1 MVTVY
6 TKSVISFECQ
16 INVELTIEQTLQQ
29 AITAHQA
36 GQLEEAEALYRG
48 ILEVHP
54 QHPDANH
61 NLGVL
66 AVSVNQTE
74 TALPLFKTALNASP
88 TQGQFWLSYIDALI
102 KTNQFESAKSVL
114 NQGKQS
120 GLAGEAVDV
129 LEALLA
135 QISASSA
142 HQINLD
148 QVRSPSQMEVNA
160 LLELYQAGQY
170 DHAEHLAKT
179 ITQTYPD
186 HPFAW
191 KVLGVVFSQS
201 GRLQES
207 LILSQKSVQLS
218 PTDAEAHSNLGNTLQ
233 ELSRFEEAQTCY
245 RKAITLSPDLPEPHN
260 NLGITLQALG
270 RLEEAETSCKKA
282 LVLKPEFAEAHNNLG
297 NVLKEFGRLEEAEA
311 SYQKALALKPEFAE
325 AHSNLSNTL
334 QELGRFEEAEASC
347 KKALAITPE
356 YAEAHYN
363 LGITLQALGRLE
375 EAEASYQ
382 KALAYKPGYAEAHNN
397 LGNVLKEFGR
407 LEEAEAS
414 YQKALA
420 YKPEF
425 AEAYS
430 NLGNILHELSRP
442 EEALVAVIKS
452 IKIKPIVD
460 AKYLFNEVIKYIN
473 IQTWNQTLAKLLITA
488 LLEPWGR
495 PSAIMPFACRLLKTD
510 KEFVQLL
517 NQLQDSNSYA
527 HYAESLLN
535 IISKKDLDFAIILQ
549 AMLSSSPIPD
559 DEIEILLTLLRHYLL
574 TVAGSKILKK
584 GPTEN
589 IAPLYCSLAQQ
600 CFINEYAYSQTSE
613 EINHSQQLSAQLTKA
628 IEEGQSIPAV
638 WIIALACYFPLHSIA
653 GVEKLLH
660 QNWSDEVKN
669 VLIQQIQEPLEEVNL
684 RQSIPVLTNIDNQVS
699 LAVQNQYEI
708 NPYPRWVRL
717 SEESNKTFLNSYIQ
731 SRFSLSN
738 FKRLDDDRSP
748 AILIAGCGT
757 GQHLIEL
764 SQSIIGENILAVDLS
779 MASLAYAKRKTIEL
793 GIESIEFAQADLLKL
808 RSLGRTFDVI
818 ESSGVLHHLDKP
830 FEGWEVLLSLL
841 RPHGLMK
848 LGFYSELARRDI
860 VRVRNLISQEGI
872 GSSYQ
877 EIRNFRKYLLE
888 LKDSEDYG
896 FATNSLDFF
905 SLSTCRDLLFH
916 VQEHRMTLPVLA
928 KFLQEHNLNFLGFDI
943 NSSVK
948 HSYKSRFPN
957 DLSETNLNNWHIYE
971 EEYPNTFLGMYQF
984 WIQKA

>member
-1 MVTVY
+1 M
-6 TKSVISFECQ
+6 
-16 INVELTIEQTLQQ
+16 ELTIEQALQQ
-29 AITAHQA
+29 AIKAHQA
-36 GQLEEAEALYRG
+36 GQLEDAEALYRG
-48 ILEVHP
+48 ILEAHP

-61 NLGVL
+61 NLGLL

-74 TALPLFKTALNASP
+74 AALPLFKTALNASP
-88 TQGQFWLSYIDALI
+88 SQGQFLLSYIDAPI
-102 KTNQFESAKSVL
+102 KTNQLESAKSVL

-120 GLAGEAVDV
+120 GLAGEAVDIF
-129 LEALLA
+129 EAQLA
-135 QISASSA
+135 QSSASSA
-142 HQINLD
+142 HQTNLD
-148 QVRSPSQMEVNA
+148 QVRGPSQMEVNT
-160 LLELYQAGQY
+160 LLEHYQAGQY
-170 DHAEHLAKT
+170 DHAENLAKT
-179 ITQTYPD
+179 MIQSYPN

-191 KVLGVVFSQS
+191 KILGTVFKQL

-218 PTDAEAHSNLGNTLQ
+218 PTDAEAYSNLGNTLH
-233 ELSRFEEAQTCY
+233 ELGRLEEAQTCY
-245 RKAITLSPDLPEPHN
+245 QKAITLKPDLPESHN

-270 RLEEAETSCKKA
+270 RLEEAE
-282 LVLKPEFAEAHNNLG
+282 
-297 NVLKEFGRLEEAEA
+297 
-311 SYQKALALKPEFAE
+311 
-325 AHSNLSNTL
+325 
-334 QELGRFEEAEASC
+334 ASC
-347 KKALAITPE
+347 KKALAIKPDLP
-356 YAEAHYN
+356 EAHYN

-375 EAEASYQ
+375 AAEISYQ
-382 KALAYKPGYAEAHNN
+382 KALVLKPEFVLAHNNLGNTLQALGRLEEAEASCKKALAIKPDLPEAHYN

-407 LEEAEAS
+407 LKEAEAS
-414 YQKALA
+414 YQKALTH
-420 YKPEF
+420 KPEF
-425 AEAYS
+425 TEAYI
-430 NLGNILHELSRP
+430 NLGNTLYELGKP
-442 EEALVAVIKS
+442 EEAFVAVIKS
-452 IKIKPIVD
+452 IKIKPIID
-460 AKYLFNEVIKYIN
+460 AKQLFIVVSQYIN
-473 IQTWNQTLAKLLITA
+473 IQTWNQTLAQLLITA

-495 PSAIMPFACRLLKTD
+495 PSMIMPLACRLLKTD
-510 KEFVQLL
+510 KEFIQLL
-517 NQLQDSNSYA
+517 NQLQDSNSHP
-527 HYAESLLN
+527 HYAERLLN
-535 IISKKDLDFAIILQ
+535 IISKKDLNFAILLE

-559 DEIEILLTLLRHYLL
+559 DKIERLLTLLRHHLL
-574 TVAGSKILKK
+574 TVAGSEIVKK
-584 GPTEN
+584 GQTEE
-589 IAPLYCSLAQQ
+589 IASIYCSLAQQ

-613 EINHSQQLSAQLTKA
+613 EINHSQQLSAKLTKA

-638 WIIALACYFPLHSIA
+638 WVIALACYFPLHSIA

-660 QNWSDEVKN
+660 QNWSNEVKN
-669 VLIQQIQEPLEEVNL
+669 VLLQQIQEPLEELNL

-717 SEESNKTFLNSYIQ
+717 PKESNKTFLNSSIQ
-731 SRFSLSN
+731 SKFPLSN
-738 FKRLDDDRSP
+738 FKRLADDRSP

-757 GQHLIEL
+757 GQHLIEM
-764 SQSIIGENILAVDLS
+764 SQSIMGENILAVDLS

-848 LGFYSELARRDI
+848 LGFYSELARHDI

-877 EIRNFRKYLLE
+877 EIRDFRKYLLE
-888 LKDSEDYG
+888 LKDSQDYG

-905 SLSTCRDLLFH
+905 SLSTFRDLVFH

-928 KFLQEHNLNFLGFDI
+928 EFLQEHNLNFLGFDI

-957 DLSETNLNNWHIYE
+957 DFSETNLNNWHIYE
-971 EEYPNTFLGMYQF
+971 EEYPKTFVGMYQF
-984 WIQKA
+984 WIQKV